1 MHIDGYSFGEIVV
14 DGTTYTSD
22 LIIFPD
28 CIVPDW
34 RRRRGHLLQPADL
47 ADVIAA
53 RPGHLVVGTGAYGR
67 MTVSDETRELLD
79 RENIPFEVLSTGE
92 ACRAFNRRGDAAAA
106 LHLTC

>member
-1 MHIDGYSFGEIVV
+1 MHIDAYSFGEIVV
-14 DGTTYTSD
+14 DGTSYTRD
-22 LIIFPD
+22 LIIFTD
-28 CIVPDW
+28 RVAANW

-53 RPGHLVVGTGAYGR
+53 QPGHLVIGTGAYGR

-79 RENIPFEVLSTGE
+79 RENISFEVLPTGE
-92 ACRAFNRRGDAAAA
+92 ACRAFNRRSDAVAA